1 MRLLPPPRMSPD
13 PGRELRTSV
22 PPFEPA
28 RASAPLDPPSS
39 LFDSEPGAALKH
51 YFGFDAFRPLQ
62 AEIVADVLA
71 GRDVFAL
78 LPTGGGKS
86 LCFQLPAVMRPGLTV
101 VVSPLIAL
109 MKDQV
114 DALTAAGIPATFL
127 NSTLDGEETRRRLR
141 TLHEGGYR
149 LLYLAPERLAMPH
162 VFRDLAAWHVTRFAI
177 DEAHCISEWGHDF
190 RPDYRRLAEL
200 RRAFPS
206 VPVLALTATAT
217 GRVRN
222 DIVTSLALR
231 DPACYVASFNR
242 PNLTYRVVPKD
253 NAFKQ
258 LLAFARSRR
267 QESGIVYAASRRSAE
282 TLAEKLQEAG
292 ISALPYHAGLDHSE
306 RTYNQ
311 ERFVRDDVSVICA
324 TVAFGMGINKPN
336 VRYVVHF
343 DLPKNLES
351 YYQETGR
358 AGRDG
363 LPAECVLFYGAGDAA
378 KLLGFIEEKEAEE
391 RDRALAA
398 LRVMQH
404 YAESPACRRATL
416 LAYFGE
422 TLEPGTCT
430 GCDNCSTPRRRFDGT
445 VVAQKFL
452 STVVRVRQASGFA
465 VGLNH
470 LADVLTGRDTEK
482 IRNWNHDALSTF
494 GIGKDTARPEWLAI
508 GRELTRLGL
517 LRQTPGLRSV
527 LELTDA
533 GRRTLL
539 ERRPV
544 ELTVALPAAATG
556 SAKRAPASEGIA
568 CDEALFDELRA
579 LRKRLADERD
589 VPAYVIFPDSTLRAM
604 ARDLPASLAELRGIP
619 GVGDKKLLDYGE
631 AFLGALAAHAGRQ
644 SADASA

>member
-1 MRLLPPPRMSPD
+1 VSTTNHA
-13 PGRELRTSV
+13 PGS
-22 PPFEPA
+22 EP
-28 RASAPLDPPSS
+28 SI
-39 LFDSEPGAALKH
+39 FDSDPKAALKH

-62 AEIVADVLA
+62 EEIVADVLA

-127 NSTLDGEETRRRLR
+127 NSTLDADEARRRLR

-149 LLYLAPERLAMPH
+149 LLYLAPERLALPH
-162 VFRDLAAWHVTRFAI
+162 VYRDLEAWHVTRFAI

-190 RPDYRRLAEL
+190 RPDYRRLSEL
-200 RRAFPS
+200 RPAFPG

-217 GRVRN
+217 GRVRQ
-222 DIVTSLALR
+222 DIVQSLALR
-231 DPACYVASFNR
+231 EPAQYVASFNR

-253 NAFKQ
+253 NALKQ
-258 LLAFARSRR
+258 LLAFVRSRR
-267 QESGIVYAASRRSAE
+267 KDSGIVYAASRRQVE
-282 TLAEKLQEAG
+282 TLAEKLRGAG
-292 ISALPYHAGLDHSE
+292 ISALPYHAGLDPSE

-311 ERFVRDDVSVICA
+311 ERFVRDDVSVVCA
-324 TVAFGMGINKPN
+324 TVAFGMGINKSN

-363 LPAECVLFYGAGDAA
+363 LPAECVLFYGASDAA
-378 KLLGFIEEKEAEE
+378 KLLGFIEEKEADE
-391 RDRALAA
+391 RERALAA

-404 YAESPACRRATL
+404 YAEGSECRRAML

-430 GCDNCSTPRRRFDGT
+430 GCDNCLAPRRRFDGT
-445 VVAQKFL
+445 VAAQKFL
-452 STVVRVRQASGFA
+452 STVVRVRQASGFS

-470 LADVLTGRDTEK
+470 LVDVLTGRETEK
-482 IRNWNHDALSTF
+482 IRSWNHDALTTY
-494 GIGKDTARPEWLAI
+494 GIGKDTARPEWIAI
-508 GRELTRLGL
+508 GRELTRLGM

-544 ELTVALPAAATG
+544 ELTVAPTTALAKAPRGRGAPVSADPAGDAAQ
-556 SAKRAPASEGIA
+556 
-568 CDEALFDELRA
+568 DESLFDELRA
-579 LRKRLADERD
+579 LRKRIADQRD
-589 VPAYVIFPDSTLRAM
+589 VPAYVIFPDTTLRAM
-604 ARDLPASLAELRGIP
+604 ARELPTTLGELRAIP
-619 GVGDKKLLDYGE
+619 GVGDKKLADYGE
-631 AFLGALAAHAGRQ
+631 AFLAALADYRAR
-644 SADASA
+644 DAAIEGA

>member
-1 MRLLPPPRMSPD
+1 MTATTARMSRS
-13 PGRELRTSV
+13 PGRESEADVTT
-22 PPFEPA
+22 
-28 RASAPLDPPSS
+28 
-39 LFDSEPGAALKH
+39 LFDSDPHAALKH
-51 YFGFDAFRPLQ
+51 HFGFDAFRPLQ
-62 AEIVADVLA
+62 AEIVDDVLA

-127 NSTLDGEETRRRLR
+127 NSTLGPDEARRRLR

-149 LLYLAPERLAMPH
+149 LLYLAPERLALPNTY
-162 VFRDLAAWHVTRFAI
+162 RDLEAWHVTRFAI

-190 RPDYRRLAEL
+190 RPEYRRLAEL
-200 RRAFPS
+200 RRAFPGI
-206 VPVLALTATAT
+206 PVLALTATAT
-217 GRVRN
+217 GRVRE
-222 DIVTSLALR
+222 DIVKSLELR

-242 PNLTYRVVPKD
+242 PNLTYRVVPKE
-253 NAFKQ
+253 NAVKS
-258 LLAFARSRR
+258 LVAFVRARRK
-267 QESGIVYAASRRSAE
+267 ESGIVYAASRRQAE
-282 TLAEKLQEAG
+282 TLADKLREAG
-292 ISALPYHAGLDHSE
+292 IAALPYHAGLDPTE
-306 RTYNQ
+306 RSYNQ

-363 LPAECVLFYGAGDAA
+363 LPAECILYYGAGDTA
-378 KLLGFIEEKEAEE
+378 KLLGFIEEKEGSE
-391 RDRALAA
+391 RERALAA
-398 LRVMQH
+398 LRAMQH
-404 YAESPACRRATL
+404 YAEASECRRATV
-416 LAYFGE
+416 LAHFGE
-422 TLEPGTCT
+422 TLPDGACT
-430 GCDNCSTPRRRFDGT
+430 GCDNCLAPRRRFDGT

-452 STVVRVRQASGFA
+452 SNVVRVRQASGFG

-470 LADVLTGRDTEK
+470 LVDVLTGKATEK
-482 IRNWNHDALSTF
+482 VRDWNHDALTTY
-494 GIGKDTARPEWLAI
+494 GIGKETARPQWVAI
-508 GRELTRLGL
+508 GRELVRLGL

-527 LELTDA
+527 LELTDD

-544 ELTVALPAAATG
+544 ELTAPLAAQAP
-556 SAKRAPASEGIA
+556 RAPRSADSSPSRGGA
-568 CDEALFDELRA
+568 RGADRDARGTGTDVDEALFDELRA
-579 LRKRLADERD
+579 LRKRIADKRD
-589 VPAYVIFPDSTLRAM
+589 VPAYVIFPDTTLRAM
-604 ARDLPASLAELRGIP
+604 AREVPATLAELRRIP
-619 GVGDKKLLDYGE
+619 GVGDKKLADFGD
-631 AFLGALAAHAGRQ
+631 AFLAALAEHR
-644 SADASA
+644 